1 MARYIDADKLKGTL
15 LLDQAG
21 AKNTLRTFPHLHPV
35 RKLEI
40 MAHVDAISYCVE
52 EINKIPTAEVAEVK
66 WKAIDGYEGLY
77 EVSTFGQ
84 VRNAKGQILK
94 PYLKHEKY
102 TSYKKI
108 ALWKDGKY
116 KHFSIHRLV
125 AQAFIPNENNLPI
138 VNHKDE
144 DGTNNLVS
152 NLEWCDR
159 SYNATYGNA
168 TKRLKKSIKGRI
180 IPTEQREKISNSM
193 KRTRRAKAELRFEY
207 DGEMLSIPE
216 IAERLYVKQ
225 ETLRARYRRTGSVFL
240 GAKMDG
246 GKEDSVV

>member
-1 MARYIDADKLKGTL
+1 MARYIDAELLKEVVLGWEPP
-15 LLDQAG
+15 LDNKQ
-21 AKNTLRTFPHLHPV
+21 
-35 RKLEI
+35 LE
-40 MAHVDAISYCVE
+40 H
-52 EINKIPTAEVAEVK
+52 EIDTMPTADVVEVK
-66 WKAIDGYEGLY
+66 WKAIEGYEGLY

-102 TSYKKI
+102 TSYKKV

-116 KHFSIHRLV
+116 KQFSIHRLV

-138 VNHKDE
+138 INHKDE
-144 DGTNNLVS
+144 DGTNNFAA

-168 TKRLKKSIKGRI
+168 TKRLKKSLKGRTI
-180 IPTEQREKISNSM
+180 SPKQREKISNSM
-193 KRTRRAKAELRFEY
+193 KKTRRENARLKFEY
-207 DGEMLSIPE
+207 NGEKLSIPE
-216 IAERLYVKQ
+216 LAERLNVEQ

-240 GAKMDG
+240 GEAKMDG
-246 GKEDSVV
+246 GKEE

>member
-1 MARYIDADKLKGTL
+1 MARYYDVDKILKKIKEFYRVNPSG
-15 LLDQAG
+15 DKFMDIFCAFNENNCKQIIEEVI
-21 AKNTLRTFPHLHPV
+21 KELHPV
-35 RKLEI
+35 D
-40 MAHVDAISYCVE
+40 VV
-52 EINKIPTAEVAEVK
+52 EVK

-102 TSYKKI
+102 TSYKKV

-116 KHFSIHRLV
+116 KQFSIHRLV

-138 VNHKDE
+138 INHKDE

-168 TKRLKKSIKGRI
+168 TKRLKKSIKGW
-180 IPTEQREKISNSM
+180 
-193 KRTRRAKAELRFEY
+193 Y
-207 DGEMLSIPE
+207 
-216 IAERLYVKQ
+216 
-225 ETLRARYRRTGSVFL
+225 
-240 GAKMDG
+240 
-246 GKEDSVV
+246 